1 MWAKNFKIKY
11 KILISGAIC
20 TGENNEKYAFLPPQF
35 DIGNKLFFNFNY
47 DILK

>member
-1 MWAKNFKIKY
+1 MWTKNFKIKY

-20 TGENNEKYAFLPPQF
+20 AGENNEKYVFLPPQF
-35 DIGNKLFFNFNY
+35 EIGNNSPPPNC